1 MKKTIM
7 SIFLVLMLAL
17 SPFGGLYISNVNADS
32 ANIGVENIED
42 ITAIK
47 GIDNSVDIV
56 FDLTNRNVNA
66 EDSMN
71 LEVTSVLL
79 PTSGDET
86 LSVNNLPQTI
96 NDLAGNSASQEITFS
111 VTGISL
117 ETVSGAY
124 TGKIQITEVD
134 ANGEAVDADAD
145 GNADNFI
152 EKTYTINVEDSRPS
166 ISFDGLT
173 DDDEELVFTGEED
186 TTSEK
191 SFTITNNGNRALSD
205 LELNFP
211 NEGEFDDIDDNK
223 ITFKIKLGAEAF
235 TSVNLAE
242 AVELTN
248 LNVGESLTVTIQTR
262 ISEDIELDIYSG
274 ELTITS
280 SDFENLADGL
290 AADFFKLVVKVEP
303 EVCKDG
309 RVSDE
314 TPSDG
319 PRDGNVRIDDFD
331 VEEDNLDV
339 GESIE
344 VDVTI
349 ENRDNNDMDIIV
361 EAMLYNLD
369 QNNEVIDWTEVGSES
384 IDEDGGDEDFT
395 FELEIPLDDNED
407 IDPTDTFILYVKAFE
422 DGDEDRNCNYIS
434 TEIEIDRDDDH
445 VIIDEFTATPSAVMA
460 GDVVS
465 FSVSTLNVGTDEQD
479 DVYVQI
485 TNTELGLDE
494 TSSEFDLDE
503 FDKNRNDMINAFTF
517 TVPADAEAKEYT
529 VTAKVYFRD
538 GREDNVA
545 TTTLIVQGEAT
556 PNEDNTPTDNTGNV
570 DQNVGTGNQGAGAY
584 QPVTGNSVLGNL
596 GSTKTLFI
604 IGDIV
609 LVILAVLFL
618 VLIFRRR

>member
-1 MKKTIM
+1 
-7 SIFLVLMLAL
+7 
-17 SPFGGLYISNVNADS
+17 
-32 ANIGVENIED
+32 
-42 ITAIK
+42 
-47 GIDNSVDIV
+47 DIV